1 MIPGLILKIST
12 LSIKCLMCYDT
23 VTEKREQKRE
33 RMLFLISK
41 FFILDQKLEPLAED
55 APVFATITFN
65 A

>member
-1 MIPGLILKIST
+1 MIPDLILKLST
-12 LSIKCLMCYDT
+12 LSIKCLTCYDT

-33 RMLFLISK
+33 RTLFLVSK
-41 FFILDQKLEPLAED
+41 FFILNQKFELLAED